1 MKPFYSAIIK
11 SEVGS
16 IIAILIIVG
25 SFSIGIM
32 SMLVHSVDKTI
43 STLVI
48 GQSFSLSG
56 FVAGYYFNKKTNSK
70 EDNEDSIK

>member
-1 MKPFYSAIIK
+1 MKQFYSAIIK

-48 GQSFSLSG
+48 GQSFSLAG
-56 FVAGYYFNKKTNSK
+56 FVAGYYFNKKPNT
-70 EDNEDSIK
+70 DNIKPL